1 MVRISFFRTFGDKAD
16 VSTRDLPCLVGR
28 SAECAFQP
36 SSESVS
42 RQHAEFRFDGSNLVL
57 ADLNSRNGT
66 FVNGTRV
73 CGVTSVP
80 SGAKVRFADCEYEV
94 IVVGR

>member
-16 VSTRDLPCLVGR
+16 ISSHDLPCLVGR
-28 SAECAFQP
+28 STECAFQP
-36 SSESVS
+36 SSDSVS
-42 RQHAEFRFDGSNLVL
+42 RKHAEFRFDGTDLVL
-57 ADLNSRNGT
+57 SDLNSRNGT

-73 CGVTSVP
+73 SGVTKVP

-94 IVVGR
+94 IVVGS